1 VTAAAATRAIPGTWR
16 QLAALVRM
24 ELLALR
30 RDRTATAVSVITPLA
45 IAIVMV
51 SGYEGSAGIERMATV
66 LALVVVIVVHHHVIT
81 VYASRR
87 QELVL
92 KRLRAGLPS
101 DPVILIG
108 AAAGT
113 VAIFLVQAALIVA
126 YGLVF
131 LDLPAPE
138 NPLFILLALIL
149 AAAVMAAFS
158 AALSAVT
165 RSSEAAMLTS
175 LPTVGLFL
183 ATPGVLVPLG
193 DYPAGVEAVA
203 KYLPLGPFTEV
214 IRDAWTGGELLD
226 MVASLGVLG
235 IWLVFAA
242 LLGRAVFRWEPR
254 RT

>member
-1 VTAAAATRAIPGTWR
+1 VTAVAARAIPGTGR

-45 IAIVMV
+45 IAIAMV
-51 SGYEGSAGIERMATV
+51 SGYEGSAGSERMATV

-113 VAIFLVQAALIVA
+113 VAVFLVQAALIVA

-131 LDLPAPE
+131 LDLPAPH
-138 NPLFILLALIL
+138 NPLFILFALVL

-226 MVASLGVLG
+226 MVASLGVLAV
-235 IWLVFAA
+235 WLALAA
-242 LLGRAVFRWEPR
+242 LLARDVFRWEPR
-254 RT
+254 TT

>member
-1 VTAAAATRAIPGTWR
+1 VTTTAARAIPGTWR
-16 QLAALVRM
+16 QLTALMRM

-30 RDRTATAVSVITPLA
+30 RDRTATALSVITPLA
-45 IAIVMV
+45 IAIAMV
-51 SGYEGSAGIERMATV
+51 SGYEGPAAIERMATV
-66 LALVVVIVVHHHVIT
+66 LALVAVIVVHHHVIT

-101 DPVILIG
+101 DRVILIG

-113 VAIFLVQAALIVA
+113 VAIFLVQAVIIVA
-126 YGLVF
+126 YGLIF
-131 LDLPAPE
+131 IDLPAPE
-138 NPLFILLALIL
+138 NPLFILLALVL

-203 KYLPLGPFTEV
+203 KYLPLGPFTEL
-214 IRDAWTGGELLD
+214 IRDAWTGGELLE
-226 MVASLGVLG
+226 MAASLGVLA
-235 IWLVFAA
+235 IWLALAA

>member
-1 VTAAAATRAIPGTWR
+1 VTAVAARAIPGTGR

-45 IAIVMV
+45 IAIAMV

-113 VAIFLVQAALIVA
+113 VAVFLVQAALIVA

-131 LDLPAPE
+131 LDLPAPH
-138 NPLFILLALIL
+138 NPLFILFALVL

-226 MVASLGVLG
+226 MVASLGVLAV
-235 IWLVFAA
+235 WLALAA
-242 LLGRAVFRWEPR
+242 LLARDVFRWEPR
-254 RT
+254 TT